1 MPGAVY
7 VNGRLSSEADAV
19 VPVFDHGFLYGEGVY
34 EVCRTY
40 GGRVRLL
47 ARHLARLRASAA
59 LIALPVPF
67 DDATLGGRMERD
79 ADGRRTDAMA
89 RGRAGCLRASAADAR
104 RRRAQLRPARLPHAL
119 AGHHRA
125 TPHAAAP
132 ARVRAR
138 VSRSR
143 WSTSSATGAKR

>member
-59 LIALPVPF
+59 P
-67 DDATLGGRMERD
+67 
-79 ADGRRTDAMA
+79 
-89 RGRAGCLRASAADAR
+89 
-104 RRRAQLRPARLPHAL
+104 
-119 AGHHRA
+119 HRA
-125 TPHAAAP
+125 A
-132 ARVRAR
+132 
-138 VSRSR
+138 
-143 WSTSSATGAKR
+143 GAL